1 MNTLQAYE
9 KLIEHLK
16 ERINRNVVEIT
27 QGYDQPI
34 KGEWKFFVDF
44 NDMYTDE
51 DGELEI
57 IYIKDVEL

>member
-1 MNTLQAYE
+1 MNTLQAYK
-9 KLIEHLK
+9 KLIAHLE

-27 QGYDQPI
+27 QGYDTPI
-34 KGEWKFFVDF
+34 NGEWKFFVEF

-57 IYIKDVEL
+57 IYIKEEEE